1 MLLNLTYYSSEPI
14 HNQIVNQVLLRIQ
27 EEDKFPGDELD
38 QIGKISR
45 QHHVG
50 KASIKKAFQKLEQLG
65 VIHCTANEKYIIND
79 ISTRA
84 LKILIDRNNQNS
96 QSISEYDLFNAELNA
111 AKQIQ
116 NGLLPKNLP
125 NNDILDVAAY
135 STISDDVGGDFYDF
149 FEIDNNKYG
158 IIIGDASGKGFP
170 AAMLIS
176 QIQAIIKSDL
186 SLNRSILETVHLIN
200 SYLNT
205 YTAARNFATMFYGIL
220 DSASGQFNY
229 INAGHNFPII
239 FEKKSTV
246 KRLKTT
252 GPALGIMANANYSE
266 NCEKISPGDLIF
278 IFTDGLSERMNKD
291 GLQFGE
297 KRIINTLQN
306 SFQRASE
313 LMVDEIKKEV
323 SEFSN
328 GQNELDDTTFMAV
341 QLKNF
346 RKVN

>member
-14 HNQIVNQVLLRIQ
+14 HNQIVNQVLFRIL

-38 QIGKISR
+38 SIGKLSR
-45 QHHVG
+45 QHHIG
-50 KASIKKAFQKLEQLG
+50 KTSIKKAFKKLEQLG
-65 VIHCTANEKYIIND
+65 VIHSSKNEKYFVSD

-84 LKILIDRNNQNS
+84 LKILIDRNYHNAQNF
-96 QSISEYDLFNAELNA
+96 SEYDLFNAELNA

-125 NNDILDVAAY
+125 NNDTLDVAAY

-149 FEIDNNKYG
+149 FEIDDNKYG

-186 SLNRSILETVHLIN
+186 SLNRSIVETVLLIN

-220 DSASGQFNY
+220 DSTSGQFNY

-239 FEKKSTV
+239 LGQESTG
-246 KRLKTT
+246 KRLQTT

-266 NCEKISPGDLIF
+266 NSTKINPGELLF
-278 IFTDGLSERMNKD
+278 VFTDGLSERMNIND
-291 GLQFGE
+291 LQFGE
-297 KRIINTLQN
+297 ERIINTLQK
-306 SFQRASE
+306 SFQNTSE
-313 LMVDEIKKEV
+313 LIVNEIKKQV
-323 SEFSN
+323 SDFSN
-328 GQNELDDTTFMAV
+328 DQNELDDTTFMAL
-341 QLKNF
+341 QLKNL
-346 RKVN
+346 RKVD